1 MRLVSTTP
9 TSRVFAL
16 NEKERVFFLGVLR
29 SYPAVPDAR
38 QPLSRGSA
46 DHLDPGDEHLL
57 HEALAEHRKGNSAKI
72 RRWLNGGSRLK
83 AAGGEWHFSLARKD
97 FDWLLQVLNDV
108 RVGHWIQLGSPDDV
122 HDPLALLRKDP
133 TAFIHMEAAGMFQM
147 ELLRLAK
154 GDAD

>member
-9 TSRVFAL
+9 TASVFSL
-16 NEKERVFFLGVLR
+16 NDQERVFFLAVLQ

-38 QPLSRGSA
+38 QPLSRESS
-46 DHLDPGDEHLL
+46 DHLDPGDECLL
-57 HEALAEHRKGNSAKI
+57 HEALSEHRQGNSAKI

-83 AAGGEWHFSLARKD
+83 PAEGEWHFRLARKD
-97 FDWLLQVLNDV
+97 FNWLLQVLNDV
-108 RVGHWIQLGSPDDV
+108 RVGHWVQLGSPDDV

-133 TAFIHMEAAGMFQM
+133 TAFFHMEAAGMFQM
-147 ELLRLAK
+147 ELLRLAT